1 MENGKKRFYYVIKL
15 SRYIKGFGIYLTIA
29 VFCNMVYKLL
39 PVLTGVV
46 TSYMVSSV
54 LLGEYNQ
61 VLRLFAASA
70 ILVILLAVFSYLDV
84 QVSHDMA
91 YRILT
96 QLRDKCYDKL
106 DELAPAAL
114 MGKRSGDMISIILGD
129 VETLEW
135 FYAHTIGQVV
145 VAVFIPG
152 ISLIFMGRL
161 SPVLPLVIL
170 PFIGILLWI
179 PKHTS
184 EKSDEQGRRVKQTTG
199 TLNAVIVD
207 GVQGLKD
214 IITFHWQQEYF
225 KRFFAVN
232 KEYSE
237 ASMAYAARRSDESRR
252 ITAVME
258 AAALA
263 ADMMSAVLV
272 VSGHI
277 RPIWLMTLFVLSSA
291 IFVPIQDALAMSTN
305 YGLIF
310 GAAQRVLGLFD
321 QKPIVKDT
329 GNKTQIADGQHIE
342 VCFRDVCFTYPNAEG
357 EKQNAPVFQG
367 IDFSFHTGETV
378 ALVGTSGGGK
388 TTAAR
393 LLQRFWDIDSGSI
406 CINGTDIRELTLQ
419 TLRDIVTVVPQEV
432 YLFNMSIEEN
442 LRMAKW
448 DAGPEEIK
456 RAAREAQAEQFIERL
471 PQQYATV
478 VGEQGLRLSGGERQ
492 RLSLAQAFL
501 KNSPVLV
508 LDEAS
513 ANLDAENEKLINQ
526 AVQELKRG
534 RATLVIAHRIS
545 TIRSADRIVMLREGR
560 VAAEGTYDWLMDHC
574 PYFKTLI
581 GNEYKGDEF
590 GVTGA

>member
-15 SRYIKGFGIYLTIA
+15 SGYIKGFGIYLTTA

-54 LLGEYNQ
+54 LLGEYSQ
-61 VLRLFAASA
+61 VLRLSAASA

-145 VAVFIPG
+145 VAVFVPG
-152 ISLIFMGRL
+152 ISLIFMGCL

-170 PFIGILLWI
+170 PFIAILLWI

-214 IITFHWQQEYF
+214 IITFRWQQEYF

-263 ADMMSAVLV
+263 ADVTSAVLV

-321 QKPIVKDT
+321 QKPVIKDT
-329 GNKTQIADGQHIE
+329 GSKTQVADRQCLE
-342 VCFRDVCFTYPNAEG
+342 VRFQDVCFTYPHAEG
-357 EKQNAPVFQG
+357 EKQNSPVFRG

-378 ALVGTSGGGK
+378 ALVGPSGGGK

-456 RAAREAQAEQFIERL
+456 KAAREAQAEQFIERL
-471 PQQYATV
+471 PQQYATA

-501 KNSPVLV
+501 KNAPILV

-513 ANLDAENEKLINQ
+513 ANLDAENERLINQ

-545 TIRSADRIVMLREGR
+545 TIRSADRIVVLREGR
-560 VAAEGTYDWLMDHC
+560 VAAEGTYDWLMGNC

-581 GNEYKGDEF
+581 GKEYKGDELYR
-590 GVTGA
+590 GSI